1 MIRTP
6 LAVVLISCLAGAGPV
21 QAQSPAAIRLTLD
34 DAIARGLETS
44 HRLAEIKAREQ
55 GAQAAVR
62 GAQVADKPIVS
73 ATAGYMRTN
82 HVPEFFFLQPSGAR
96 LVHGVSPWQQ
106 CR

>member
-6 LAVVLISCLAGAGPV
+6 FAAVVLVACLSCADPV

-34 DAIARGLETS
+34 DAIARGFDTS
-44 HRLAEIKAREQ
+44 HRLAEIKARER

-73 ATAGYMRTN
+73 AMANYMRTN
-82 HVPEFFFLQPSGAR
+82 HVPEFGFLQPSGTR
-96 LVHGVSPWQQ
+96 LIV
-106 CR
+106 